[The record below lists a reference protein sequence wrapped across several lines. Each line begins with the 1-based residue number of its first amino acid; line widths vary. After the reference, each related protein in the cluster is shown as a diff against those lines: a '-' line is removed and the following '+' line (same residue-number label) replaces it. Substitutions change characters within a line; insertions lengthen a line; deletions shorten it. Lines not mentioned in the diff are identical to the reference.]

1 MALKM
6 RIADI
11 KIRNFRKLKDV
22 FIDLRDDTT
31 VFIGANNSGKTSAM
45 VAIKQFLTQA
55 KFNIYDFTLPNHAKI
70 KEIGVRLENEGQS
83 APGGSSDF
91 TEIENRDL
99 SLWKNILP
107 SLDLWF
113 DVGDNDIHYVSHI
126 LPTLDWTGGNI
137 GMRLQY
143 QPKDV
148 EEFYIAYKEARRHA
162 KKLMKKAQE
171 NGATCDDNLFPKDM
185 FDFLKRDL
193 QKYFAVKFYVLD
205 PSKKNEEQEVL
216 GEPIEDNPLIGL
228 IRIDEINAQR
238 GLNDDATDVP
248 ASEQRRLTQQL
259 TEYYN
264 QHLDPCKDPTENDIQ
279 ALEAIYKAQKSFTD
293 SMSKGFKP
301 ALEELGT
308 LGYPGF
314 YNPNIKINPQ
324 FKPTDGLDHG
334 SALQYELDGCTD
346 SFLPETYNGLGYQ
359 NLIFMAFRLIRFR
372 DSWLKIGKQKPAQ
385 PEGTNIEYPPIHL
398 VLVEE
403 PEAHL
408 HPQAQQVFIKQAYK
422 ILVNRPEIKVGNL
435 TTQLIITTHSS
446 HITHECEFAKLR
458 YFKRIQPAAGDV
470 QSSIVVNLSNM
481 FGTDEKT
488 ERFVSRYIK
497 LTHSDLFFA
506 DAAILI
512 EGDAERILLPHFLR
526 RFDSLTQSYISF
538 LSIGGSHAHT
548 LRPFMETLGI
558 PTLIIT
564 DLDATVEIEEEEKKK
579 WVSVPAARGSSQKT
593 NNDTLKTWFPAK
605 ESIDDLLGLTAD
617 DKKQD
622 IPFSLRVAYQTPITV
637 GGEEVLPY
645 TFEDSLIFEN
655 KPLIDGLTNAK
666 GMIKK
671 AQRITNAKDAFNLIR
686 DNKFKKAEF
695 ALDLLYISNFD
706 EIKVPAYILEGL
718 QWLENVLKPKLVK
731 VTTSTKDTVEVAN
744 AK

>member
-1 MALKM
+1 M

-11 KIRNFRKLKDV
+11 RIRNFRKLKNV

-55 KFNIYDFTLPNHAKI
+55 KFNIYDFNLSYHAKI
-70 KEIGVRLENEGQS
+70 REIGTKLESET
-83 APGGSSDF
+83 AETPVAY
-91 TEIENRDL
+91 DL
-99 SLWKNILP
+99 SLWEKIIP

-113 DVGDNDIHYVSHI
+113 DVGDNDVHYVRHI
-126 LPTLDWTGGNI
+126 IPTLDWTGGCL
-137 GMRLQY
+137 GVRLQY
-143 QPKDV
+143 QPKDI
-148 EEFYIAYKEARRHA
+148 EGFYIAYKEARRHA
-162 KKLMKKAQE
+162 KELREKAQA
-171 NGATCDDNLFPKDM
+171 NGTVCNADLFPKDM

-193 QKYFAVKFYVLD
+193 QKYFSVRFYVLD
-205 PSKKNEEQEVL
+205 PAKKEQEQDVL
-216 GEPIEDNPLIGL
+216 GDPIEDNPLVGL
-228 IRIDEINAQR
+228 IRIDGINAQR

-248 ASEQRRLTQQL
+248 PSEQRRLTQQL

-264 QHLDPCKDPTENDIQ
+264 QHLDPYKDPTEKDIQ
-279 ALEAIYKAQKSFTD
+279 ALDAIYKAQQSFTE
-293 SMSKGFKP
+293 SMLQGFRP
-301 ALEELGT
+301 ALKELGT

-314 YNPNIKINPQ
+314 NNPKLTLNPQ
-324 FKPTDGLDHG
+324 LKPTDGLDHG
-334 SALQYELDGCTD
+334 SALQYKLDGCTD

-359 NLIFMAFRLIRFR
+359 NLIFMAFQLIRFR

-385 PEGTNIEYPPIHL
+385 PEGTRPEYPPIHL

-408 HPQAQQVFIKQAYK
+408 HPQAQQVFINQAYK
-422 ILVNRPEIKVGNL
+422 ILNNRPEVGTGNL

-458 YFKRIQPAAGDV
+458 YFKRVQLAAGEV
-470 QSSIVVNLSNM
+470 QSSVVVNLSNM
-481 FGTDEKT
+481 FGTDKDT

-512 EGDAERILLPHFLR
+512 EGDVERILLPHFLR
-526 RFDSLTQSYISF
+526 RFNCLTQSYVSL

-548 LRPFMETLGI
+548 LKPFMETLGI

-564 DLDATVEIEEEEKKK
+564 DLDATAEKEEGKKK
-579 WVSVPAARGSSQKT
+579 WVSVLAARGESQKT
-593 NNDTLKTWFPAK
+593 NNDTLKSWLPVK
-605 ESIDDLLGLTAD
+605 EDIDVLLGLKAD

-622 IPFSLRVAYQTPITV
+622 TPFPLRVAYQTPVTV
-637 GGEEVLPY
+637 GGAEVLPY

-655 KPLIDGLTNAK
+655 KPLIDGVERAK

-671 AQRITNAKDAFNLIR
+671 VQSITNAQNAFKLIR
-686 DNKFKKAEF
+686 DSKFKKAEF
-695 ALDLLYISNFD
+695 ALDLLFIPNFD
-706 EIKVPAYILEGL
+706 DIKVPAYISEGL
-718 QWLENVLKPKLVK
+718 QWLENILKPKMTQLDP
-731 VTTSTKDTVEVAN
+731 STEDTAEVAN
-744 AK
+744 AE